1 MRDRIPRTLLPVAP
15 LAAGETKDFDV
26 VLPEK

>member
-1 MRDRIPRTLLPVAP
+1 MRDGIPRTLLPLTP
-15 LAAGETKDFDV
+15 LAAGETDDFEV